1 MNATLIAVGAP
12 EGVER
17 HRVHARRHGR
27 VTDTC
32 SAFPAETQ
40 GFRSQKNLSDSFV
53 FSFNEL
59 KICVSIEVVIA
70 WLCGVDTRGRK
81 KVKTGLSQTLL
92 LFTPDSGV
100 PTVRGIREEIIK
112 EFDLYRPECFIDD
125 YPISTWWHLGHW
137 GQRWLSLLSGGNV
150 FSYAI
155 QCVGS

>member
-1 MNATLIAVGAP
+1 MNATLIAENAA

-27 VTDTC
+27 ATGTC

-59 KICVSIEVVIA
+59 KICVSIEVAIA

-81 KVKTGLSQTLL
+81 KVKAGLSQTLL
-92 LFTPDSGV
+92 LFAPDSGV
-100 PTVRGIREEIIK
+100 LTVRYTKPRIK
-112 EFDLYRPECFIDD
+112 EFDCY
-125 YPISTWWHLGHW
+125 
-137 GQRWLSLLSGGNV
+137 
-150 FSYAI
+150 
-155 QCVGS
+155 